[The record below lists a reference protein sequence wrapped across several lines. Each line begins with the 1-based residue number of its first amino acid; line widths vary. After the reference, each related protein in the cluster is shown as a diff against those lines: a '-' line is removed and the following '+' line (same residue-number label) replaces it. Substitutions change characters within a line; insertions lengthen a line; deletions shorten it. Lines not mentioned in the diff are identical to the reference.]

1 MNIKSSLKMSDER
14 ALEIYNKVVERNEKH
29 CVPLTHLIKSYG
41 LQSWSAL
48 RQRIER
54 MRSRI

>member
-14 ALEIYNKVVERNEKH
+14 ALEIYKKIVGRNEKYG
-29 CVPLTHLIKSYG
+29 VPLTHLIKSYE

-54 MRSRI
+54 MRGKI